1 MWVLCVLLWYSQMAI
16 TLVIS
21 LSFMSLLHSNHS
33 ITYTHTQILTHS
45 VHTPFLHTHAVPTL
59 FHSPPPPA
67 SIPPLSRLYND
78 RINLFIKMT
87 PLQAMLHDRIMA
99 RMSSGGSGLMRAFKY
114 FGNTGGS
121 NIDVKGFSHGCSMV
135 GLLITPEERVR

>member
-1 MWVLCVLLWYSQMAI
+1 MLCGCCVCCYGIHKWQSLSSSRSASCHCFTLI
-16 TLVIS
+16 TLLLTHTPKS
-21 LSFMSLLHSNHS
+21 SHTLSTHLS
-33 ITYTHTQILTHS
+33 YTHTLFLLS
-45 VHTPFLHTHAVPTL
+45 STPPLH
-59 FHSPPPPA
+59 
-67 SIPPLSRLYND
+67 PPLSRLYND